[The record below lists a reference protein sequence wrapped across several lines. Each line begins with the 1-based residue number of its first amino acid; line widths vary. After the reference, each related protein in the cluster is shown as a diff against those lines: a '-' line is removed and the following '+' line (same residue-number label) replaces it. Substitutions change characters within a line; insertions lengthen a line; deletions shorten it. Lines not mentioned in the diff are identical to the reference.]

1 MLLPEA
7 AHEVELEADAE
18 LTRIV
23 PENFIVTDAKSANW
37 VVRRI
42 QNARQYAEHVKAW
55 ADRECQRADRE
66 EKSLMYLFGRQLEA
80 WTRAEIAR
88 TGKRRRLVALPAATM
103 GFRHQT
109 AHLIIDD
116 DAAAILWAK
125 QACPPAIQLVER
137 LLKTPINAHFQA
149 TGEIP
154 DGAHLEPERDV
165 FRIS

>member
-1 MLLPEA
+1 MTQQRSCGLSRHVHLQY
-7 AHEVELEADAE
+7 
-18 LTRIV
+18 
-23 PENFIVTDAKSANW
+23 NW
-37 VVRRI
+37 
-42 QNARQYAEHVKAW
+42 
-55 ADRECQRADRE
+55 
-66 EKSLMYLFGRQLEA
+66 
-80 WTRAEIAR
+80 
-88 TGKRRRLVALPAATM
+88 
-103 GFRHQT
+103 
-109 AHLIIDD
+109 IDD